1 MLQEFW
7 VTRTGLANR
16 GFGLAPAISMRDL
29 GAQPPP
35 GVPQPPP
42 EFPKPDIPI
51 PGPDISPPGPTEPN
65 IPPPLTEPPA
75 RAPRPAEAPPP
86 SEAPDIPTPQEVPV
100 VDPTPVSNPPLQM
113 WRSAYA
119 VSNTPARLN

>member
-1 MLQEFW
+1 MFQEFSAA
-7 VTRTGLANR
+7 RTALAGR
-16 GFGLAPAISMRDL
+16 GFPFAPALAMREL

-42 EFPKPDIPI
+42 DFPQPDIPV

-65 IPPPLTEPPA
+65 IPPPLTDPPA
-75 RAPRPAEAPPP
+75 PRRRPGEAPPP

-113 WRSAYA
+113 FAAPYTVWSGQ
-119 VSNTPARLN
+119 TRLN